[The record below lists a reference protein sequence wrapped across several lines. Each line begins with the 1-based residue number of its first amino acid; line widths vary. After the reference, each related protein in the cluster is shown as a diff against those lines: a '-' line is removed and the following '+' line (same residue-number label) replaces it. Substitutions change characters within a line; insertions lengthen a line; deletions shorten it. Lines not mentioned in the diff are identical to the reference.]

1 MALNPFCRGFLSHG
15 GTPKPSN
22 LLGHVSIETTTV
34 AWRFPILRK
43 PHIIKPPKKQLFND
57 EAGKNQKNREDWF
70 RINNYVCS
78 FKSPFSEPLCQ
89 EVCRSLTLQPALNR
103 FFFGPIGIDK
113 SRESTDLYNHV
124 GFYVCL
130 CVLCMY
136 VTYVWTYVWFL
147 YLHVYIYIYT
157 CVCGCCA
164 SVYLPV
170 VRLAIW
176 LFIYS
181 FIYVSIHLNN

>member
-147 YLHVYIYIYT
+147 YLHVYI
-157 CVCGCCA
+157 CVCVWVLCVCLFTRCSFGN
-164 SVYLPV
+164 L
-170 VRLAIW
+170 IIHI
-176 LFIYS
+176 FIYLC
-181 FIYVSIHLNN
+181 IHSSE